1 MFSWRND
8 LSFSY
13 LLTIKLSPET
23 GFAAEGVHKMRDE
36 MDGRLWVEHHEEFSK
51 GIDQLI
57 ARLKSAFA
65 SLRPAL
71 EHIHSFEWDAPWQ
84 RRGAGQ
90 A

>member
-1 MFSWRND
+1 
-8 LSFSY
+8 
-13 LLTIKLSPET
+13 
-23 GFAAEGVHKMRDE
+23 MRDE

-65 SLRPAL
+65 SLKPAL
-71 EHIHSFEWDAPWQ
+71 EHIHTFEWDAPWQ
-84 RRGAGQ
+84 RRGSGQ